1 MKNKAIKMN
10 IRNAVLYTEGCI
22 NLGRNGFFLDT
33 EFGKIGV
40 EVNPFKEMD
49 PLHPVLIVEWEQSP
63 MTSLA
68 VDKRNSKADYYVG
81 INIFEKRA
89 LDHMAIIEA
98 MSRVM
103 LYHTGI
109 TEPDD
114 RVVNALI
121 WAYMNNYDESNI
133 TINSMM
139 AEYVTTHIG
148 LVARNML
155 SVQYVVRELFQQRL
169 DSANDIIEVGN
180 ELLLSY
186 NKQEDTEFIDKY
198 SEEVFGILLYI
209 NMMTKRNTET
219 VLQNVVG
226 FKTAT
231 ENQKIN
237 MLGKVVNK

>member
-1 MKNKAIKMN
+1 MKKSIKMN

-49 PLHPVLIVEWEQSP
+49 PFHPVLIVEWEQSP
-63 MTSLA
+63 MTSWA
-68 VDKRNSKADYYVG
+68 ADKKNSNADYYVG

-114 RVVNALI
+114 RVINALI
-121 WAYMNNYDESNI
+121 WAYMNNYDQNKL

-139 AEYVTTHIG
+139 AEYVTIHIG
-148 LVARNML
+148 LMARNML
-155 SVQYVVRELFQQRL
+155 SVQSVVRELFQQRL
-169 DSANDIIEVGN
+169 DSANDIIEVGA

-198 SEEVFGILLYI
+198 SEEVFGIFLYI
-209 NMMTKRNTET
+209 NMITKRNTET
-219 VLQNVVG
+219 ILQNVVG
-226 FKTAT
+226 FKTTT

>member
-1 MKNKAIKMN
+1 MKKSIKMN

-40 EVNPFKEMD
+40 EINPFKEMD
-49 PLHPVLIVEWEQSP
+49 PLHPVLLVEWEQSP
-63 MTSLA
+63 ITSWA
-68 VDKRNSKADYYVG
+68 TDKGNSNADYYVG
-81 INIFEKRA
+81 INIFEKHA

-114 RVVNALI
+114 RVINALI
-121 WAYMNNYDESNI
+121 WAYMNNYDENHL

-148 LVARNML
+148 LMARNML
-155 SVQYVVRELFQQRL
+155 SVQSVVRELFQQRL

-186 NKQEDTEFIDKY
+186 NKQEDTEFIDRY

-209 NMMTKRNTET
+209 NMMIKRNNET

-226 FKTAT
+226 FKTTT
-231 ENQKIN
+231 ENHTMK
-237 MLGKVVNK
+237 LGKVVNK